1 MRISDWSSDV
11 CSSDLLAERVA
22 KQEAQVQNV
31 TIYGF
36 ADRIGS
42 AGGNYDLSLA
52 RAHTVADLLVA
63 KGVDSK
69 LIEVV
74 AKGRFESTTECKSG
88 TSKAALIDCLQ
99 PDRPVL
105 VTVRHRTAA
114 AAATCRR
121 RGGAGYPCRLTRAPN
136 ARR

>member
-74 AKGRFESTTECKSG
+74 AKGRFESTTECNSG
-88 TSKAALIDCLQ
+88 ISKAALIASHQ
-99 PDRPVL
+99 HDRSVL
-105 VTVRHRTAA
+105 VKGGLRTAA
-114 AAATCRR
+114 SATHTQTP
-121 RGGAGYPCRLTRAPN
+121 G
-136 ARR
+136 